1 MKKLLIL
8 LVVLIVI
15 VVILFVTG
23 FDFGRFILRD
33 DASNIHSGDHVF
45 DDLSDYNMTIIVRN
59 EKVYFN
65 KELVEDISDLKS
77 KIYATY
83 YKNEIFIVRDDNA
96 VKETYDEVIRIL
108 NEMSIDYIEK

>member
-8 LVVLIVI
+8 LVVLILI

-23 FDFGRFILRD
+23 FDLGRFILRD
-33 DASNIHSGDHVF
+33 DTSNIHSGDHIF
-45 DDLSDYNMTIIVRN
+45 DDLPEDSMTIIVRN
-59 EKVYFN
+59 DKVYFN
-65 KELVEDISDLKS
+65 KELVEDISTLKS

-83 YKNEIFIVRDDNA
+83 YKDHTFIVRDDKA

-108 NEMSIDYIEK
+108 NELSVDYIEK